1 MANMVPCFDNFR
13 NINTNSH
20 MVKNVKNSFL
30 GDFDIDA
37 VLSQKKIKIGSLH
50 PLTQLMNKALR
61 IFECLNFEVVEGQEA
76 ETEYY
81 NFDALN
87 FPKSHPARDAQDTF
101 WLQNRQSQNL
111 KELSNGIENIK
122 SKMLLRTHTSP
133 MQVKYMEKNEPPFNI
148 VVPGKCFRNERT
160 DSSHDMQFYQL
171 EGLMID
177 KDISIANFKKV
188 ILEFFNAL
196 FKNKN
201 SDIKIR
207 MRPSYFPFVEPGF
220 EVDISCFCN
229 KKNNCSV
236 CKGEGFIEMM
246 GAGMVHPQV
255 LKNANLVVSEWQGF
269 AFGMGIDRIAM
280 IKYKIPDIRL
290 LYSGDLRIIRQ
301 F

>member
-1 MANMVPCFDNFR
+1 
-13 NINTNSH
+13 
-20 MVKNVKNSFL
+20 MVKNVKNL
-30 GDFDIDA
+30 LPNDFDIDA
-37 VLSQKKIKIGSLH
+37 VLSQKKIKTGSLH
-50 PLTQLMNKALR
+50 PLTQLINKALR
-61 IFECLNFEVVEGQEA
+61 IFERLNFEVIQGQEA

-87 FPKSHPARDAQDTF
+87 FQKSHPARDAQDTF
-101 WLQNRQSQNL
+101 WLKSNKD
-111 KELSNGIENIK
+111 KEFIK
-122 SKMLLRTHTSP
+122 NKMLLRTHTSP

-188 ILEFFNAL
+188 ILEFFNEL
-196 FKNKN
+196 FNNKK

-255 LKNANLVVSEWQGF
+255 LKNAKLVVSEWQGF

-290 LYSGDLRIIRQ
+290 LYSGDLRVIRQ

>member
-1 MANMVPCFDNFR
+1 MANMVACFNNFS
-13 NINTNSH
+13 NINTNSY
-20 MVKNVKNSFL
+20 MVKNVKNL
-30 GDFDIDA
+30 LPNDFDIDA
-37 VLSQKKIKIGSLH
+37 VLSQKKIKTGSLH
-50 PLTQLMNKALR
+50 PLTQLINKALR
-61 IFECLNFEVVEGQEA
+61 IFERLNFEVIQGQEA

-87 FPKSHPARDAQDTF
+87 FQKSHPARDAQDTF
-101 WLQNRQSQNL
+101 WLKSNKD
-111 KELSNGIENIK
+111 KEFIK
-122 SKMLLRTHTSP
+122 NKMLLRTHTSP

-188 ILEFFNAL
+188 ILEFFNEL
-196 FKNKN
+196 FNNKK

-255 LKNANLVVSEWQGF
+255 LKNAKLVVSEWQGF

-290 LYSGDLRIIRQ
+290 LYSGDLRVIRQ